1 MIMFNAQLPNMDF
14 TNLDINQITE
24 VVINLVQMFALNLFG
39 AIITFFIGRLIIKRV
54 VKLVNIAIEKKE
66 FDPIRSNFLINLIK
80 ISLNVVLLVAVA
92 GILGVSTASLVT
104 MLGAAGL
111 AIGLALQGSLSN
123 VAGGFLI
130 LLLKPFK
137 EGDWIEAQGVMGAV
151 SKVNILNTV
160 LKTGD
165 NKTIYLPNASLSN
178 GNITNYTQEDY
189 RRLDLTFSISYADE
203 IDKAKAVLRN
213 IMETEPRIDL
223 ERNNRLAVSNLNDSS
238 VDFTF
243 RVWCKTLD
251 FWDLNFDLIERV
263 KKEFD
268 ANNISIPFPQRDVH
282 LYSK

>member
-1 MIMFNAQLPNMDF
+1 MTLNTQIPKMDF
-14 TNLDINQITE
+14 ANLDTNQITD
-24 VVINLVQMFALNLFG
+24 VLINLAQLFALNLIG
-39 AIITFFIGRLIIKRV
+39 AIVTFLIGRMIIKRV
-54 VKLVNIAIEKKE
+54 VKLVKITVEKKE

-92 GILGVSTASLVT
+92 GILGISTASLVT

-151 SKVNILNTV
+151 NKVNILNTV

-165 NKTIYLPNASLSN
+165 NKTIYLPNSALSN
-178 GNITNYTQEDY
+178 GNITNYTQEEF

-203 IDKAKAVLRN
+203 IDKAKAILRN

-243 RVWCKTLD
+243 RVWCKTEHY
-251 FWDLNFDLIERV
+251 WDLNFDLIERV

-268 ANNISIPFPQRDVH
+268 SNSITIPFPQRDVH
-282 LYSK
+282 LYNK